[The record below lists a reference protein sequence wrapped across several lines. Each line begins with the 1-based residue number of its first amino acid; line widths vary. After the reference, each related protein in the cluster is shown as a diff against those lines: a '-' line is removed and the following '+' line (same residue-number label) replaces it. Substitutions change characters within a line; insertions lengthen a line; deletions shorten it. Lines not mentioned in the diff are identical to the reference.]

1 MAGDYATREEL
12 DRRAEAILR
21 DLRDTERLLRD
32 RDDEK
37 ERILRAEFIQAVQA
51 SEDRMHDRLDG
62 IDQHLTEQDRWLMR
76 RRFVWRTWRRDLL
89 GATIAALAALFIY
102 YGFHIQLP

>member
-1 MAGDYATREEL
+1 MADCATREEL
-12 DRRAEAILR
+12 DRLGDRLTR

-32 RDDEK
+32 RDDDK
-37 ERILRAEFIQAVQA
+37 ERQLRAEFIQAVQD
-51 SEDRMHDRLDG
+51 SERRTHDRLDS
-62 IDQHLTEQDRWLMR
+62 IDNHLTEQDRWIMR